1 MIVPPNRA
9 GSIITA
15 GGQRI
20 TFRHSAHNLVLEI
33 LRSQGLLSGT
43 ISLLM
48 LYVCFVACV
57 RAYMTVADPAAC
69 LAAITFIVGGLVNG
83 VGVGH
88 LLETGTGFMLYV
100 CAGIAMGAL
109 AWKAHVS
116 AVDRTRQRAAA
127 ATGQPATVWSGDA
140 ARDRLVFP

>member
-1 MIVPPNRA
+1 
-9 GSIITA
+9 
-15 GGQRI
+15 
-20 TFRHSAHNLVLEI
+20 
-33 LRSQGLLSGT
+33 
-43 ISLLM
+43 M